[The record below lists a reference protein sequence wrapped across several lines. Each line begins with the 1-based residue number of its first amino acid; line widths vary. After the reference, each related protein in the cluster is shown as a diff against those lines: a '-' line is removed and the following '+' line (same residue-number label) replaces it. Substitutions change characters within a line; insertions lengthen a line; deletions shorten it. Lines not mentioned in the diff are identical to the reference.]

1 MTLFEELLRNSFMNN
16 KYNMALVCDERSY
29 TYEQLEESTINLAEK
44 MKNIGITKGDK
55 VIVVNKHPLQFTLI
69 LLTLVYIEA
78 IPMPVYAKMGL
89 IKLENMIEFYEV
101 NYIIMPQED
110 IRILLKYD
118 YALIDSIENIVV
130 YSYAKEKDISL
141 EKVRLIL
148 FTSGTTSTPKAIML
162 TQKNILSNVEAISEY
177 LKLSCRDSILLIKDL
192 SHSSSIIGELFVGL
206 VNGCKIVMTTQLP
219 LTSIILKLMVKQ
231 KISVF
236 FAVPTLLKG
245 IMSFPNLNEF
255 DLSNLSI
262 INFYGA
268 SINHTDIAAL
278 LEIFPNTNIIYSY
291 GQTEASPRVTYIE
304 KKELVKRPASCGSPI
319 KDVRIQIVN
328 EKGKEILPFN
338 KGQVVVEGPN
348 VMYGYY
354 KNELRTQQVV
364 KDGKLF
370 TGDVGYVDEEGFLY
384 ITGRVDNMI
393 ISAGKNIYPE
403 EIEGVITAFD
413 DILESLVVAEK
424 KKNETI
430 ELIAYVVV
438 KESVQLDYGKLFS
451 YCRDNMEL
459 YKIPR
464 EIIVVP
470 ELDKTPSG
478 KIKRNQKL

>member
-1 MTLFEELLRNSFMNN
+1 M
-16 KYNMALVCDERSY
+16 
-29 TYEQLEESTINLAEK
+29 
-44 MKNIGITKGDK
+44 
-55 VIVVNKHPLQFTLI
+55 
-69 LLTLVYIEA
+69 
-78 IPMPVYAKMGL
+78 
-89 IKLENMIEFYEV
+89 
-101 NYIIMPQED
+101 
-110 IRILLKYD
+110 
-118 YALIDSIENIVV
+118 
-130 YSYAKEKDISL
+130 
-141 EKVRLIL
+141 
-148 FTSGTTSTPKAIML
+148 
-162 TQKNILSNVEAISEY
+162 
-177 LKLSCRDSILLIKDL
+177 
-192 SHSSSIIGELFVGL
+192 
-206 VNGCKIVMTTQLP
+206 
-219 LTSIILKLMVKQ
+219 
-231 KISVF
+231 
-236 FAVPTLLKG
+236 
-245 IMSFPNLNEF
+245 
-255 DLSNLSI
+255 
-262 INFYGA
+262 
-268 SINHTDIAAL
+268 
-278 LEIFPNTNIIYSY
+278 
-291 GQTEASPRVTYIE
+291 TYIE